1 MERPGRWERRG
12 ARARKE
18 WTAGVLPDPVP
29 GQRETSSA
37 LHGERLDAVMGV
49 LRADGAR
56 TVADLGCGS
65 GALLRRLVADP
76 RFTRIVGVDASLEA
90 LATAERL
97 LRAERADPARVSL
110 RHGSFLDP
118 GAELA
123 GFDAAVMVEALEH
136 VDPALLSR
144 LERGIF
150 AALRPRLVVLTTP
163 NRDYNARLGLAE
175 GRLRHPDHRFEW
187 SRARFRAWA
196 GGVAAR
202 NGFAAEFREVGRSDP
217 LLGSA
222 TQMAVFR
229 RAGP

>member
-1 MERPGRWERRG
+1 MERPGRRERRG

-18 WTAGVLPDPVP
+18 WTAGVLPGPVR
-29 GQRETSSA
+29 GQRETSSL
-37 LHGERLDAVMGV
+37 LHEERLDAVMDV
-49 LRADGAR
+49 LRAAGAR
-56 TVADLGCGS
+56 TVVDLGCGS
-65 GALLRRLVADP
+65 GALLQRLAAEP
-76 RFTRIVGVDASLEA
+76 RFTRIVGVDASTEA

-97 LRAERADPARVSL
+97 LAPLDPARLSL
-110 RHGSFLDP
+110 RHGSFLAPD
-118 GAELA
+118 AELA
-123 GFDAAVMVEALEH
+123 GFDAAVMVEAVEH
-136 VDPALLSR
+136 VDPAHLSR
-144 LERGIF
+144 LERGVF

-175 GRLRHPDHRFEW
+175 GDLRHADHRFEW

-202 NGFAAEFREVGRSDP
+202 NGFAAEFRDVGRSDP